1 MANEADSVVE
11 NLIGGKRLMSAFVGQ
26 DPQSSAEKT
35 LHESVRSPET
45 RSGCHGRHIL
55 GCDETVGKIEDS
67 GQRED
72 VSRNIA

>member
-1 MANEADSVVE
+1 MANEADSIVE
-11 NLIGGKRLMSAFVGQ
+11 NLAGGKRLMSAFVGQ

-45 RSGCHGRHIL
+45 CSGRYGRHIL
-55 GCDETVGKIEDS
+55 GCDETVGKIEGS

-72 VSRNIA
+72 IPRNIA